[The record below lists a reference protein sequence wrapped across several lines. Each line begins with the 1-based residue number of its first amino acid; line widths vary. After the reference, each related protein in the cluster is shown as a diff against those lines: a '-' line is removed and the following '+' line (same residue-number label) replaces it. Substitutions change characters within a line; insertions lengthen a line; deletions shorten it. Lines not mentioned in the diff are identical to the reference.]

1 MFVRVNNLAEF
12 EKALHSIDD
21 VPVAVDLLTYVDK
34 SNFTNKGY
42 LYVTSDKKTTFIL
55 DIDMFNKDF
64 GYYVCRKM
72 IISNYSFSPDYYG
85 RNQLNINFEFVESD
99 IFPSLLT
106 YTKNGKLY
114 NQVWYSVGN
123 KTLRSIYN
131 ELDYISEQSYLFDQ
145 IVSFHKSLKTYDN
158 ELFELIYMVNDKM
171 IDYKDIR
178 DVFSHLPAL
187 NTIKDTN
194 LNCFLTSEEQTILA
208 MTFI

>member
-12 EKALHSIDD
+12 ERVLHSIED
-21 VPVAVDLLTYVDK
+21 VPVAVDLLNYVDE

-85 RNQLNINFEFVESD
+85 QDQLNINFDFVVSK
-99 IFPSLLT
+99 ILPSLLT
-106 YTKNGKLY
+106 YTKNGQLY
-114 NQVWYSVGN
+114 NQVWYSIGN

-145 IVSFHKSLKTYDN
+145 TVSFHKSLKTYDN

-194 LNCFLTSEEQTILA
+194 LNCFLTSEEQTVLA
-208 MTFI
+208 MNFI

>member
-12 EKALHSIDD
+12 EKVLHSIED
-21 VPVAVDLLTYVDK
+21 VPVAVDLLKYLDEK
-34 SNFTNKGY
+34 NFTNKGY

-99 IFPSLLT
+99 IFPSLLN
-106 YTKNGKLY
+106 YTKNGQLY
-114 NQVWYSVGN
+114 GKTWYSFDN
-123 KTLRSIYN
+123 QKIKEIYN
-131 ELDYISEQSYLFDQ
+131 EIDYISEQHYPFYKT
-145 IVSFHKSLKTYDN
+145 ISFYYSMKTNSN
-158 ELFELIYMVNDKM
+158 ELLELKYIVNNNI
-171 IDYKDIR
+171 IDYKDIKEIFPNLPELN
-178 DVFSHLPAL
+178 DVKETDL
-187 NTIKDTN
+187 NY
-194 LNCFLTSEEQTILA
+194 FLTNEDQTILE